1 MQGRV
6 ESTPFQGVVGT
17 RQSTRSAQSAVE
29 STPFQGVVGTS
40 SFLQGKASAAESI
53 LLRKGG

>member
-17 RQSTRSAQSAVE
+17 PKYLGLRSVKVE